1 MRPIAIGLTAALAL
15 AALIP
20 GRRDLGA
27 EGEGPPP
34 PLSTPRPARP
44 A

>member
-20 GRRDLGA
+20 ATVISAAKEKDKPA
-27 EGEGPPP
+27 P
-34 PLSTPRPARP
+34 STPRPARP